1 MKKDEAQKGV
11 SPKTEPPKAEKHTL
25 FRACTL
31 AVLAALYGVSIPTFK
46 KMIKP
51 HLKKIGK
58 RAGNLF
64 TTRQI
69 LTIVKCIGPPC
80 IILPW

>member
-1 MKKDEAQKGV
+1 MRKEERPKGD
-11 SPKTEPPKAEKHTL
+11 SLKPEKQAMI
-25 FRACTL
+25 RACTL

-51 HLKKIGK
+51 HLKRIGE
-58 RAGNLF
+58 RVGNLF

-69 LTIVKCIGPPC
+69 LTIVKCIGPPA
-80 IILPW
+80 IMLPW

>member
-1 MKKDEAQKGV
+1 MKKVETQNGEQPKGAK
-11 SPKTEPPKAEKHTL
+11 PTL
-25 FRACTL
+25 FRACTI

-46 KMIKP
+46 KLIKP

-58 RAGNLF
+58 RIGNLF

-69 LTIVKCIGPPC
+69 LIIVKCIGPPA
-80 IILPW
+80 IVLPW